1 MNKYD
6 NVKEF
11 LNSPNIQ
18 GYLQEEN
25 MNEIFEIWLNTYH
38 QNYQILIEF
47 FETECGINPLAFMD
61 YLPYGYF
68 YHNKANELHIPD
80 GITDLCP
87 NSIYGCKNLETIYLP
102 NSITFLQED
111 AISNCPNLKY
121 IVYEGTKSDFQNL
134 QLEDFTEGEKV
145 IIQCDDGDINWN
157 DEDFE
162 WE

>member
-1 MNKYD
+1 MSKYD

-47 FETECGINPLAFMD
+47 LETECGINPLNYMD
-61 YLPYGYF
+61 YLPFGYF
-68 YHNKANELHIPD
+68 YYSNTRVLHIPD
-80 GITDLCP
+80 GIRKLES

-102 NSITFLQED
+102 NSITYLSED
-111 AISNCPNLKY
+111 AIYNCPNLKY
-121 IVYEGTKSDFQNL
+121 IAYAGTKKDFQNI
-134 QLEDFTEGEKV
+134 QLEDFTDDRII
-145 IIQCDDGDINWN
+145 IIQCDDGDLEWN
-157 DEDFE
+157 NEDF